1 MKSSGLRQHYISMS
15 KISKKRK
22 ILKKRKMVGLVGC
35 CEIAPKE
42 LALFNRILNRHN
54 NII

>member
-1 MKSSGLRQHYISMS
+1 MSIS

-22 ILKKRKMVGLVGC
+22 ILKKRKMVGC
-35 CEIAPKE
+35 CEQAPKE
-42 LALFNRILNRHN
+42 LTVFNRILNRHN

>member
-1 MKSSGLRQHYISMS
+1 MSIS

-35 CEIAPKE
+35 CEKAPKE
-42 LALFNRILNRHN
+42 LTNRQCLTEY
-54 NII
+54 

>member
-1 MKSSGLRQHYISMS
+1 MSIS

-22 ILKKRKMVGLVGC
+22 ILKKRKMVGLAGC
-35 CEIAPKE
+35 CEKAPKE
-42 LALFNRILNRHN
+42 PAVFNRILKRRN